1 MTLNWNADQIPHSV
15 SATGSTIMMIK
26 IMLMA
31 DCGWAFCPETN
42 PDICRATPTRKIDRA
57 CDALRSRL
65 IKPAKIPSRRRQVR
79 ISSTSATKV

>member
-15 SATGSTIMMIK
+15 SATGSTIMITR

-31 DCGWAFCPETN
+31 DCGCALCPETK
-42 PDICRATPTRKIDRA
+42 PDICSATPTRKIDSA
-57 CDALRSRL
+57 CEAFRSRL